1 MSNIRR
7 FESAYP
13 EIAPDAWVDETA
25 VVIGDVSIAFQS
37 SVWPMCVIRGDVHR
51 IRIGARTNIQDGSVL
66 HVSHDSHYLPGG
78 RPLIIGDGV
87 TVGHRVMLHGCE
99 IADGCFIGMGS
110 TILDGAVLESH
121 VMLGAGSL
129 VPQGKRLQGG
139 YLWLGR
145 PVRRVRAL
153 SEKELEIIEY
163 TASHY
168 IRLMQRYQPEGR
180 CRSE

>member
-1 MSNIRR
+1 
-7 FESAYP
+7 
-13 EIAPDAWVDETA
+13 
-25 VVIGDVSIAFQS
+25 
-37 SVWPMCVIRGDVHR
+37 
-51 IRIGARTNIQDGSVL
+51 
-66 HVSHDSHYLPGG
+66 
-78 RPLIIGDGV
+78 
-87 TVGHRVMLHGCE
+87 MLHGCE